1 LGLAAHAHLGHPAKL
16 SIRIPHRLSFQRR
29 QPPAAACRSS
39 KWVALSH
46 LRILNLGLE
55 KKFAFRGYLW
65 AARIEAVNIFD
76 RLNPDTVV
84 NNVDAPN
91 FGSFAG
97 GQGRAFTLRVRFAG
111 RK

>member
-1 LGLAAHAHLGHPAKL
+1 VAWDTPNRLLTWGWTPTHIWGIHLSYLFEYRTSYPFSAFNLQQQLVGPPNGLRFPAYA
-16 SIRIPHRLSFQRR
+16 S
-29 QPPAAACRSS
+29 
-39 KWVALSH
+39 
-46 LRILNLGLE
+46 LNLGLE

-91 FGSFAG
+91 FGSFTG
-97 GQGRAFTLRVRFAG
+97 G
-111 RK
+111 